1 MISAL
6 NVGKEQEEKAE
17 PRTRRVSGFS
27 LCECYEIDTH
37 LDTSA
42 KVNKKLSPERDLRP
56 DSVWRRWRDLNSRAG
71 ERPTSAFRV
80 RTLQP
85 LGYISKHQIRYCY
98 LRFTLFSNVENSDEI
113 T

>member
-6 NVGKEQEEKAE
+6 NVGKGQEEKAE

-71 ERPTSAFRV
+71 ERPTYRISSADPSTTWVHLQTSNTILLSTV
-80 RTLQP
+80 RLIF
-85 LGYISKHQIRYCY
+85 YI
-98 LRFTLFSNVENSDEI
+98 
-113 T
+113 

>member
-56 DSVWRRWRDLNSRAG
+56 DSVWRNI
-71 ERPTSAFRV
+71 ERSV
-80 RTLQP
+80 RTPFLKFQ
-85 LGYISKHQIRYCY
+85 HR
-98 LRFTLFSNVENSDEI
+98 
-113 T
+113 

>member
-27 LCECYEIDTH
+27 MCECYEIDTH

-71 ERPTSAFRV
+71 ERPTYRISSADPSTTWVHLQTSNKILLSTV
-80 RTLQP
+80 RL
-85 LGYISKHQIRYCY
+85 I
-98 LRFTLFSNVENSDEI
+98 F
-113 T
+113 